1 MSFYKPK
8 SRPHLTLVPDL
19 KRGDTS
25 NSKSESSKEW
35 KLKRPK
41 NEDVRSREYLRPDEV
56 ERLINAAKSSGRH
69 GSRDAMLILTSY
81 RHGLRVSEALA
92 LRWSDI
98 DWDSAHIYVKRLKG
112 GNASNQFID
121 GDELRG
127 LRKLK
132 RDAKDKSPW
141 IFMSERGAPLTGDTV
156 RKMITRA
163 GEVAE
168 FDFPLHPHML
178 RHSCGYY
185 LASKGY
191 DTRLIQD
198 YLGHKNIQHTVKYTQ
213 LAPGRFDFS
222 WD

>member
-1 MSFYKPK
+1 M
-8 SRPHLTLVPDL
+8 
-19 KRGDTS
+19 
-25 NSKSESSKEW
+25 
-35 KLKRPK
+35 KRPK

-56 ERLINAAKSSGRH
+56 KRLINAAKSQGRH
-69 GSRDAMLILTSY
+69 GSRDAMLILMSY
-81 RHGLRVSEALA
+81 LHGLRVSEVLA

-98 DWDSAHIYVKRLKG
+98 DWDRAHIYVKRLKG
-112 GNASNQFID
+112 GNASSQPID

-156 RKMITRA
+156 RKMISRA
-163 GEVAE
+163 GEIGQ
-168 FDFPLHPHML
+168 FDFPIHPHML

-213 LAPGRFDFS
+213 LAPGRFDGLWEGF
-222 WD
+222 